1 VGGGWNGNQMPVSDG
16 DVDREEPDREEPS
29 VLPASEVI
37 SLLGTEEAPPPEENE
52 TPENHTS

>member
-1 VGGGWNGNQMPVSDG
+1 MPVSDG